1 MFIWYLNGD
10 LYKYKLYHI
19 SKSTIQCSILEM
31 TSWANARV
39 KLHSQVHFGS
49 KKILSKNFCV
59 QLNFGSNKFW
69 VSTNFGSK
77 RNVSLERNVGSKNNL
92 VTKFFGSESNL
103 ESENNI
109 GFRKMSGQKKFE
121 PKKF

>member
-1 MFIWYLNGD
+1 MG
-10 LYKYKLYHI
+10 
-19 SKSTIQCSILEM
+19 Q
-31 TSWANARV
+31 
-39 KLHSQVHFGS
+39 
-49 KKILSKNFCV
+49 
-59 QLNFGSNKFW
+59 
-69 VSTNFGSK
+69 TNFGSK